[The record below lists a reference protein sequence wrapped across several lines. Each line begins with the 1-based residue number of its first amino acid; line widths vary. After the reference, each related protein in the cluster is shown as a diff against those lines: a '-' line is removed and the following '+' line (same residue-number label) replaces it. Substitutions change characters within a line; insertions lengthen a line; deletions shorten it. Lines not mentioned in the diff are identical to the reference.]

1 MDELAEL
8 IIEKL
13 REGDGP
19 REGVVALASWWDSDS
34 RLNLMVQPVTKN
46 GMVSYNV
53 LRAVWNDNT
62 LSHNGGYGKWRV
74 KTDAQIASFP
84 ALKAACNFETLE
96 GVARFLVATGKVGEC
111 SSSCRAGVQEMV
123 VGRRCNRL
131 FRAKGA
137 RCENEDDALLWLRLM
152 DEMRA
157 PIE

>member
-19 REGVVALASWWDSDS
+19 REGMVALASWWDSDS

-53 LRAVWNDNT
+53 LRAVWHDGT
-62 LSHNGGYGKWRV
+62 LSHYGGYQKWVRL
-74 KTDAQIASFP
+74 TDAQIAAFP

-96 GVARFLVATGKVGEC
+96 GVARFLVATGKTGEC
-111 SSSCRAGVQEMV
+111 SSSCKAGVQTIA

-131 FRAKGA
+131 FRAEGA
-137 RCENEDDALLWLRLM
+137 RCENTDDALLWLRLM